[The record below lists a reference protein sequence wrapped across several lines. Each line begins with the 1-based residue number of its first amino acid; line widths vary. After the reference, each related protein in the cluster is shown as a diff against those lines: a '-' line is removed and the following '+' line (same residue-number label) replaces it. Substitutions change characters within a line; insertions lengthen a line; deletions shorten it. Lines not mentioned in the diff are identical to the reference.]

1 MNSVLHKADT
11 RGIANF
17 GWLNSRHTFSFGH
30 YSNPSRTNFGSLR
43 VLNDDIIAGGTGF
56 DTHPHANME
65 IISIPISG
73 ALQHKDSM
81 GTLQVIRD
89 NEVQIMSAGTGVYHS
104 EYNYLPDGETN
115 FLQIWVMPKEQ
126 NIEPHYDQ
134 KKFENEDIMNK
145 FKTVV
150 SPEGADALWINQDA
164 YFNLGYFA
172 EETTTTL
179 KLNIASQGVYFFII
193 EGSAQI
199 ADNQLEK
206 RDGLGVWDIEN
217 GEINL
222 TISPKTK
229 ILAIEVPMV

>member
-1 MNSVLHKADT
+1 MNSVLHKADS
-11 RGIANF
+11 RGVANF

-30 YSNPSRTNFGSLR
+30 YSNPARNNFGRLR

-81 GTLQVIRD
+81 GTLQVIRE

-104 EYNYLPDGETN
+104 EYNNLPDGETN

-126 NIEPHYDQ
+126 NIEPRYDQ
-134 KKFENEDIMNK
+134 KKYENEDILNN

-150 SPEGADALWINQDA
+150 SPEGGDALWINQDA
-164 YFNLGYFA
+164 YFSLGYFA
-172 EETTTTL
+172 EETNTTL
-179 KLNIASQGVYFFII
+179 KLKDQSHGVYFFII
-193 EGSAQI
+193 EGSAEV
-199 ADNQLEK
+199 ADNQLER
-206 RDGLGVWDIEN
+206 RDGLGIWNAEN
-217 GEINL
+217 GEILLKIAPN
-222 TISPKTK
+222 SK
-229 ILAIEVPMV
+229 ILAMEVPMV